1 MKKYLARGVLLAAV
15 VGFSAL
21 AQAAPIS
28 LSDRIEQLGEMKYI
42 KLIGGRT
49 AQRNGLLAV
58 QLEMQNQDKGDQQ
71 LYYRFRW
78 FDDAGFVVGGE
89 EVWKPLKFIG
99 LQKQIID
106 TIAPVPNAV
115 DFKMEVNSP
124 DNTGAAPAA
133 K

>member
-15 VGFSAL
+15 LGVSAM

-28 LSDRIEQLGEMKYI
+28 LTDRIEQLGEMKYL
-42 KLIGGRT
+42 KLLTGRT
-49 AQRNGLLAV
+49 AQRNGLLVV
-58 QLEMQNQDKGDQQ
+58 QVEMKNQDKGNQQ

-78 FDDAGFVVGGE
+78 LDEAGLEVGGE

-99 LQKQIID
+99 LQKRTIES
-106 TIAPVPNAV
+106 IAPVQNAV
-115 DFKMEVNSP
+115 DFKIEVNSP
-124 DNTGAAPAA
+124 ENTGAAPAA

>member
-15 VGFSAL
+15 LGFSAM
-21 AQAAPIS
+21 AQAASIS
-28 LSDRIEQLGEMKYI
+28 LTDRVEQLGEMKYL
-42 KLIGGRT
+42 KLGAGRT
-49 AQRNGLLAV
+49 AQRNGLLVV
-58 QLEMQNQDKGDQQ
+58 QVEMKNQDKGNQQ

-78 FDDAGFVVGGE
+78 LDEAGLEVGGE

-99 LQKQIID
+99 LQKR
-106 TIAPVPNAV
+106 TIESLAPVPNAV

-124 DNTGAAPAA
+124 ANTGAEPVA